1 MDRVV
6 AQISQVLDW
15 EYLIALESSLTAR
28 GLINVKVQAEL
39 DRHAHTLARRYLLK
53 KAKLG
58 NGPFSAA
65 EEEILEVL
73 AGAVTALR
81 RSRQLPHNIIKSL
94 RAGGLIAAVQRSVCH
109 SGVLQCRTDFE
120 ADGVARG
127 TFEAIVN
134 RHPSEFDADTVAMAS
149 LQFAQS
155 VQQPLQ
161 AAG

>member
-6 AQISQVLDW
+6 AQISQTLDW
-15 EYLIALESSLTAR
+15 EYLIALESSLTVR
-28 GLINVKVQAEL
+28 GLINGKVQAEL

-58 NGPFSAA
+58 NGPFSAV
-65 EEEILEVL
+65 EEEILDVL
-73 AGAVTALR
+73 ATAVAALR
-81 RSRQLPHNIIKSL
+81 RTRQLPHNIIKSL

-120 ADGVARG
+120 ADGIARG

-134 RHPSEFDADTVAMAS
+134 RHPSAFDAETINIARLQSAMP
-149 LQFAQS
+149 
-155 VQQPLQ
+155 VQEPLQ
-161 AAG
+161 AVS